1 VSSGHDPFIADQR
14 ASAERAA
21 FDEQGAHPRELVGG
35 GLDSADDF
43 RGLDAAG
50 VAEVLGHGGARDGR
64 RRLLGRRADFGPS
77 LTQRLEA
84 RTVLGVTV
92 RRSGQGL
99 SRPSTISPVS
109 IRLFLNEGLI
119 VFNDG
124 SIVFLFVF
132 YLRHGEQGDADDD
145 FHDGVSSVKRL

>member
-1 VSSGHDPFIADQR
+1 MNDNEN
-14 ASAERAA
+14 ERV
-21 FDEQGAHPRELVGG
+21 LT
-35 GLDSADDF
+35 
-43 RGLDAAG
+43 
-50 VAEVLGHGGARDGR
+50 AEVLGHGGARDGR